1 MSNGNRT
8 EWSQIRSVI
17 TRVITKSDNR
27 PLQTE
32 LDDTKTY
39 YQLIIEITISEKKK
53 DNQVMKERKICIKVL
68 TKEA

>member
-8 EWSQIRSVI
+8 DWSPIRSAI

-32 LDDTKTY
+32 LDDTKSY
-39 YQLIIEITISEKKK
+39 FQVIMEITH
-53 DNQVMKERKICIKVL
+53 QVMKERKICIKVL
-68 TKEA
+68 TKET

>member
-8 EWSQIRSVI
+8 EWSLIRSVI

>member
-8 EWSQIRSVI
+8 EWSLIRSVI

-32 LDDTKTY
+32 LDDTRTY

-53 DNQVMKERKICIKVL
+53 DNQV
-68 TKEA
+68 